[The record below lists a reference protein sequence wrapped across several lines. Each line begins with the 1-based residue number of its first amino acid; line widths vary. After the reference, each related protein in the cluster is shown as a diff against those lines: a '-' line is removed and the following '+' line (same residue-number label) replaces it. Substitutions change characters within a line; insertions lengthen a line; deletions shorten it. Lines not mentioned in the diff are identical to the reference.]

1 MDSSELIVGPYLHVK
16 NQKKMSQFQKK
27 KCYIRKDRHTEKLMH
42 EKIEL
47 NTEDLPAETVVQYM
61 RASSLKNLS
70 IFYTK
75 KRELLWWSY
84 SVSSSSMPRRGTALL
99 NHVVSYPAIFS
110 GYRFFDK
117 CNKEKN
123 RSAAGESR
131 RGTASPPKWDP
142 QTNLWKILAILHS
155 NSSKHRFHG
164 SAHCGTS
171 AWTVICLFLDELIFT
186 LLRVW
191 GSEFGISNRITGFK
205 IALDMALPW
214 FMYSHLFLFPLSP
227 LSNTSY
233 QALIHTSLFF

>member
-1 MDSSELIVGPYLHVK
+1 MGPKKNQLPHFWNKKNFPRKMDSSELIVGPYLHVK

-27 KCYIRKDRHTEKLMH
+27 KCYIRKDRHTEKLKH

-99 NHVVSYPAIFS
+99 NHVVPYPAIFS

-117 CNKEKN
+117 RNKEKN

-131 RGTASPPKWDP
+131 R
-142 QTNLWKILAILHS
+142 
-155 NSSKHRFHG
+155 
-164 SAHCGTS
+164 
-171 AWTVICLFLDELIFT
+171 
-186 LLRVW
+186 
-191 GSEFGISNRITGFK
+191 
-205 IALDMALPW
+205 ALQALPSGIHRQIFGKSW
-214 FMYSHLFLFPLSP
+214 LFYIQIAQNIAFVAQHIVGLVHERSFV
-227 LSNTSY
+227 Y
-233 QALIHTSLFF
+233 F